1 MCFRWLCP
9 RRAFQPM
16 PLTDQLFMDPFE
28 KWRVYGK
35 FPWKLAVHIS
45 LAVLTLVEVMT
56 FAVQEAGHARSS
68 LMHFYQIFLGHGTTG
83 DYGTRSY
90 TVSDVSDLRGSIDRM
105 TSNFFHINQI
115 SIDKYTYQAD
125 LLRFTV
131 SWSNG
136 TDSQFEID
144 EGYQKDARYDYLRD
158 HARDVKYMR
167 MHMGL
172 TEVFAG
178 PLWVSCFDWR
188 VLPTFDFEAAGLLDI
203 SLNWHIIECSPPE
216 SAGASRWRGP
226 FVALHSAV
234 LLLAAASLVLSL
246 KSIRESVVVLSRVR
260 QAVTSPQRLTQGSQ
274 PANSGDHSRRHSIV
288 QIHPPPSPEDK
299 GGDGGSLHPSL
310 DGRGRGSK
318 EWGTKGSGSGS
329 LCLSLHREH
338 SPAGSPGGLLHGQGR
353 GRRVSVSEERRVSI
367 VEASRPCVQ
376 IPGGPI
382 GTVGEVYTWEDLSW
396 VDKLQFFNLWFLITI
411 VGNFTQLFAATLCMM
426 TNVNIAFRLGALGI
440 GCFLAWTNL
449 LRYLEYFSKYYVLMR
464 TMARGVPR
472 ILEFLAAVV
481 PLFLAYAAL
490 GVSLFWATEQFGN
503 MSWSCLSLFSV
514 LNGDDIRNVFKNLKE
529 IHPMFG
535 EIYLYSFLCLFMYVV
550 LNVFISII
558 EDAFFTEKA
567 KIELDELEFAEAEE
581 AAVRAEDGSGMQWR
595 DGHHDAADAMEAG
608 GYALYGNSR
617 AKFRGY
623 HPSEREPTRAA
634 AAREKFSEQRE
645 ASEGLLLPTAAAAAS
660 PGSMRR
666 SPLMSPS
673 AGPRGIAV
681 SSFAPFHHPP
691 SHTPLGNRRSR
702 RFSQALRRSQMPSA
716 AGGLNALPLPVG
728 FQRAHTENFDDPTRT
743 AEGERTAPA
752 RGVSG
757 GSYRR
762 GSLGSQMQNLPSDSS
777 RLLLSR
783 KRRSSESSFVVQSRL
798 HDSAGW
804 LTRMVSPGAE
814 KGGGRAGEGRRGG
827 SGDSGRLRGKE
838 GKDSLEGKDLQ
849 RPLLCDIEE
858 ASGVSGGADGEG
870 GGGAQLELQEEQV
883 KSEEEKERE
892 SGDKRR
898 QGGGGEEAFETPS
911 RPAQG
916 FRGEEFAPGSA
927 FRSSS
932 MDERIAFHRYQSRT
946 GSQETERTTRLMRLQ
961 GEDGGRRVRHDS
973 REPSLPSPTRELLET
988 GEWEEVD
995 TEGHERER
1003 SMRGRDR
1010 RLATAFRRTGTT
1022 PAFSDSQGSTRRSAQ
1037 VSHPHP
1043 AATSPIPFAR
1053 SNPALQRANTGA
1065 VALPPFARRDSPGS
1079 TTRGRGRGGTT
1090 TFARTGSSASIASG
1104 GGGGSGL
1111 PGSAT
1116 RRRDVNPKI
1125 EALLRATDLLE
1136 GGEWSGT
1143 SAPPQSGGVRGA
1155 RDPVHLGG
1163 TMPSQQYPSMPSQS
1177 GSPLGESPTEEV
1189 FLGPGMR
1196 HSAASDGDELVQ
1208 QQHGPGRRDGG
1219 GSVQDSA
1226 IGASLLGAAGS
1237 RVMSLEGHQL
1247 ESEKETEE
1255 GVRPLRRTR

>member
-1 MCFRWLCP
+1 M
-9 RRAFQPM
+9 
-16 PLTDQLFMDPFE
+16 
-28 KWRVYGK
+28 
-35 FPWKLAVHIS
+35 
-45 LAVLTLVEVMT
+45 
-56 FAVQEAGHARSS
+56 
-68 LMHFYQIFLGHGTTG
+68 
-83 DYGTRSY
+83 
-90 TVSDVSDLRGSIDRM
+90 
-105 TSNFFHINQI
+105 
-115 SIDKYTYQAD
+115 
-125 LLRFTV
+125 
-131 SWSNG
+131 
-136 TDSQFEID
+136 
-144 EGYQKDARYDYLRD
+144 
-158 HARDVKYMR
+158 
-167 MHMGL
+167 
-172 TEVFAG
+172 
-178 PLWVSCFDWR
+178 
-188 VLPTFDFEAAGLLDI
+188 
-203 SLNWHIIECSPPE
+203 
-216 SAGASRWRGP
+216 
-226 FVALHSAV
+226 
-234 LLLAAASLVLSL
+234 
-246 KSIRESVVVLSRVR
+246 
-260 QAVTSPQRLTQGSQ
+260 
-274 PANSGDHSRRHSIV
+274 
-288 QIHPPPSPEDK
+288 
-299 GGDGGSLHPSL
+299 
-310 DGRGRGSK
+310 
-318 EWGTKGSGSGS
+318 
-329 LCLSLHREH
+329 
-338 SPAGSPGGLLHGQGR
+338 
-353 GRRVSVSEERRVSI
+353 
-367 VEASRPCVQ
+367 
-376 IPGGPI
+376 
-382 GTVGEVYTWEDLSW
+382 
-396 VDKLQFFNLWFLITI
+396 
-411 VGNFTQLFAATLCMM
+411 
-426 TNVNIAFRLGALGI
+426 
-440 GCFLAWTNL
+440 
-449 LRYLEYFSKYYVLMR
+449 
-464 TMARGVPR
+464 
-472 ILEFLAAVV
+472 
-481 PLFLAYAAL
+481 
-490 GVSLFWATEQFGN
+490 
-503 MSWSCLSLFSV
+503 
-514 LNGDDIRNVFKNLKE
+514 
-529 IHPMFG
+529 
-535 EIYLYSFLCLFMYVV
+535 
-550 LNVFISII
+550 
-558 EDAFFTEKA
+558 
-567 KIELDELEFAEAEE
+567 
-581 AAVRAEDGSGMQWR
+581 
-595 DGHHDAADAMEAG
+595 
-608 GYALYGNSR
+608 
-617 AKFRGY
+617 
-623 HPSEREPTRAA
+623 
-634 AAREKFSEQRE
+634 
-645 ASEGLLLPTAAAAAS
+645 
-660 PGSMRR
+660 
-666 SPLMSPS
+666 
-673 AGPRGIAV
+673 
-681 SSFAPFHHPP
+681 
-691 SHTPLGNRRSR
+691 
-702 RFSQALRRSQMPSA
+702 
-716 AGGLNALPLPVG
+716 
-728 FQRAHTENFDDPTRT
+728 
-743 AEGERTAPA
+743 
-752 RGVSG
+752 
-757 GSYRR
+757 
-762 GSLGSQMQNLPSDSS
+762 
-777 RLLLSR
+777 
-783 KRRSSESSFVVQSRL
+783 QSRL

-804 LTRMVSPGAE
+804 LTRMVSLGVE
-814 KGGGRAGEGRRGG
+814 KGGGWAGEGRRGG

-870 GGGAQLELQEEQV
+870 GRGAQLELQEEQV

-1255 GVRPLRRTR
+1255 GVRPLRRTRTEERSLHGMGLGGGGEDIGGPSTAAKMPQGKPPPAPGTSPKKKGYFRQDSAPMSHGSSPSVSPGSRAPFCQPRQGTAPPVERDREAQNEQTQQRGDGGGKDETKTEIARAFLSHFAPSFRNLPTDQERRSVPVSPDKGGEGGALPSLRLSVSPGLGLDLWGWGVCLDELVEGAAMLRSAAAASCGGDAERAAGVRDMIRESLGRAVERLQMEMDALDSIAASAETGGAAQSAKQKGKPPCPPST